1 VSGPA
6 AGNGPAGADGRVT
19 VNGQLLR
26 LENGWTVADVVARWC
41 ASERGVAVARN
52 GEVVPRSR
60 WRLVSV
66 VPGDSIEILTAVA
79 GG

>member
-1 VSGPA
+1 M
-6 AGNGPAGADGRVT
+6 NG
-19 VNGQLLR
+19 R
-26 LENGWTVADVVARWC
+26 LVEIGGDWTVADVVARWC

-52 GEVVPRSR
+52 GEVVPRSS
-60 WRLVSV
+60 WRSVCV